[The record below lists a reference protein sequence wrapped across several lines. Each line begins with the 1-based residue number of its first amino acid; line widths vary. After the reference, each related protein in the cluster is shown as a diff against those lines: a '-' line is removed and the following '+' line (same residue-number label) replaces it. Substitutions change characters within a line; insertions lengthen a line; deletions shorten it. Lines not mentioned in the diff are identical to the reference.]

1 MRIICFRCIETFT
14 APNAHICSRE
24 FFNNFF
30 INESSSAKV
39 LLKLRMHDSA
49 IFETMDLACQNMS
62 IMSKVG
68 RRCHFSTSLRPKR
81 RLLTR
86 F

>member
-62 IMSKVG
+62 KVG
-68 RRCHFSTSLRPKR
+68 RRCHFSTTLRPKR